1 MPDQPVD
8 RRVRRTKRRLKEAL
22 LELIERRD
30 YDRITIEEITSR
42 ADVGRS
48 TFYSHYADK
57 EDLLFA
63 GFDHWLMSLLEDL
76 PLEDRAAESDREP
89 SERFRFS
96 LPLLVHIRSQKRFF
110 QATIARGSNTRVQRK
125 VTGLLVELVRHELR
139 RMSPH
144 GRRESREGALQ
155 GLGAEQ
161 LLEARAH
168 AVVGAFLAL
177 ASWWLDSGDG
187 LSAEA
192 IDELFQRLVT
202 ARSLRE
208 SPGAASPEARAREQT

>member
-1 MPDQPVD
+1 MADQPVD

-22 LELIERRD
+22 LELIEQRD
-30 YDRITIEEITSR
+30 YDRITVEEITSR

-63 GFDHWLMSLLEDL
+63 GFDRWLISLAEGV
-76 PLEDRAAESDREP
+76 PKGDRTAESDGER

-96 LPLLVHIRSQKRFF
+96 LPLLTHIRSQKRFF
-110 QATIARGSNTRVQRK
+110 QATIARGSNARVQRK
-125 VTGLLVELVRHELR
+125 ITGLLVELVRRELER
-139 RMSPH
+139 LSPR
-144 GRRESREGALQ
+144 GCPWIEDEALEVF
-155 GLGAEQ
+155 GPEQ
-161 LLEARAH
+161 SLEARAH

-177 ASWWLDSGDG
+177 VSWWLESGDG

-192 IDELFQRLVT
+192 VDELFQRLVLGSLSPGV
-202 ARSLRE
+202 ARS
-208 SPGAASPEARAREQT
+208 SDARGLHRDRT